1 MLRVQEMVFS
11 REKPP
16 PSTLEPSCFVG
27 KNAMVCW
34 WLLIKLH
41 LTKISAQDDPLSP
54 FTQASREIAHPGK
67 PLLQPQTLYTYSE
80 DKSMSHTATISQCLQ
95 RLCFLTEHWKQCN
108 DYQLMNRTQIMVH
121 SHNDS
126 H

>member
-16 PSTLEPSCFVG
+16 PSTLEPSYFVG

-41 LTKISAQDDPLSP
+41 LTKIPQHKM
-54 FTQASREIAHPGK
+54 THASREIAHPGK
-67 PLLQPQTLYTYSE
+67 PLLQPQTLDTYSE
-80 DKSMSHTATISQCLQ
+80 DKSTIHTATISQCLQ

-108 DYQLMNRTQIMVH
+108 DYQLMNRRQIMVH